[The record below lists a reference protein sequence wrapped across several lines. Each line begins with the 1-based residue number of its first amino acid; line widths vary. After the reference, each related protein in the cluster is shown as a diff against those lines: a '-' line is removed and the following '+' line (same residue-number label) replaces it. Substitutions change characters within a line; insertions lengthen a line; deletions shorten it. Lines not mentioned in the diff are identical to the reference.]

1 VSGNK
6 SQSDSEDNDDFGPR
20 PPKHSSQSQRLGV
33 TVPTLEDLEL
43 RREEVRE
50 DALAHRD
57 DIRYERKQDRK
68 VQKERMEELVP
79 RTDPGSRERQLE
91 KRAAVSSVHASFK
104 EGKDAGTEEV
114 GEGTLMG
121 DDGVDSYKAK
131 VKAEQKK
138 KSEREIRKEE
148 LWRARAEEREERLA
162 EHRAKEDKT
171 MEMLR
176 AIAEQRFGG
185 GA

>member
-1 VSGNK
+1 VPGNNGHSG
-6 SQSDSEDNDDFGPR
+6 SEDDDDFGPSL
-20 PPKHSSQSQRLGV
+20 PKRGGQVQRLGV

-43 RREEVRE
+43 RREQARE
-50 DALAHRD
+50 DALADWD
-57 DIRYERKQDRK
+57 DIRYKRKQDREL
-68 VQKERMEELVP
+68 QKERMEELVP

-104 EGKDAGTEEV
+104 DGKDAGTEEV
-114 GEGTLMG
+114 GESTLMG
-121 DDGVDSYKAK
+121 DDGVDDFKAK
-131 VKAEQKK
+131 VKAERKK
-138 KSEREIRKEE
+138 KNEREIRKEE

-162 EHRAKEDKT
+162 EHRAKEEKT

-176 AIAEQRFGG
+176 AIAQQRFGG